1 MSMIKYRI
9 HEVAKDFNVPSKVIS
24 QILTDYIA
32 PPKNHMQVLENNELD
47 VIFDYMTQHNQ
58 VASLQDIFNV
68 QPKAEAKE
76 TKPKAAEQAKP
87 TPAAKPGDKPAAK
100 PQDKPAAQQS
110 TPHPSR
116 RISRTPRVRSR
127 RSALSIPAAALP
139 LTLRS
144 TTKSSKTWPA
154 RKRTIII
161 CAAATRRRSQA
172 SPSSARRHSLPPR
185 SAVRKS
191 ATR

>member
-32 PPKNHMQVLENNELD
+32 PPKNHRQVLEKNEPRRRRQSPRQRSRQSPRPPQSPATSPLQSRR
-47 VIFDYMTQHNQ
+47 I
-58 VASLQDIFNV
+58 SL
-68 QPKAEAKE
+68 PPSRARRL
-76 TKPKAAEQAKP
+76 P
-87 TPAAKPGDKPAAK
+87 
-100 PQDKPAAQQS
+100 S
-110 TPHPSR
+110 SPHPSR

-139 LTLRS
+139 SISRS

-191 ATR
+191 AIK

>member
-87 TPAAKPGDKPAAK
+87 APAAKPGEKPAAK

-110 TPHPSR
+110 TAAPEQPAPVKKDKPH
-116 RISRTPRVRSR
+116 TPRQV
-127 RSALSIPAAALP
+127 AE
-139 LTLRS
+139 
-144 TTKSSKTWPA
+144 
-154 RKRTIII
+154 
-161 CAAATRRRSQA
+161 
-172 SPSSARRHSLPPR
+172 
-185 SAVRKS
+185 
-191 ATR
+191 